1 MPEFAPGSS
10 HIATLPIAVAPA
22 GLACEVELWL
32 SPDGE
37 TKSASSGLVPFTSTG
52 SQQDLSLAV
61 DMPSEE
67 GTYKVLIDIYCE
79 GNLVGAYQ
87 ALENVNIVAEKPNI
101 SIYDVFLTSNYD
113 PPSAA
118 DNYIHARI
126 RNDGA
131 IAQTRQITAYYWE
144 PWMTQAAYS
153 TQTITIEPGQV
164 IEYHEH
170 FHGNDY
176 TKYQSAVWL
185 TGDWTEEPLT
195 RRFHFLAGMRLS
207 SSDPDKVD
215 LDVHEVGSDYVV
227 LRYMQYGACNK
238 WEYRVYTPPVR
249 PFEQYLKGL
258 WYTKVAYCAYW
269 LIPNLLPGR
278 LYEAHCEGGTTANRE
293 DWIQFSTP
301 KSTEKRVE

>member
-22 GLACEVELWL
+22 DLACEVELWL

-37 TKSASSGLVPFTSTG
+37 TKAASSGLASFTSTG
-52 SQQDLSLAV
+52 SQQELSLTV

-67 GTYKVLIDIYCE
+67 GTYKVLIDVYCE

-113 PPSAA
+113 RPSAA

-131 IAQTRQITAYYWE
+131 LPQTRQITAYYWE
-144 PWMTQAAYS
+144 SWMRRDQAAHR
-153 TQTITIEPGQV
+153 TQTITINPGEV
-164 IEYHEH
+164 VEYLER

-176 TKYQSAVWL
+176 TEYASAVWL
-185 TGDWTEEPLT
+185 RGDWTEEPLT
-195 RRFHFLAGMRLS
+195 RQFNFLAGMHLS
-207 SSDPDKVD
+207 SSDLDKVD
-215 LDVHEVGSDYVV
+215 LHVHEVGSDYVI
-227 LRYMQYGACNK
+227 LRYMQYGTCNK
-238 WEYRVYTPPVR
+238 WEYDLHTPPTR
-249 PFEQYLKGL
+249 PYEQDLDGL
-258 WYTKVAYCAYW
+258 WYTTPAYCAYW
-269 LIPNLLPGR
+269 LIPDLLPNR
-278 LYEAHCEGGTTANRE
+278 LYEAHCSGGTTANRE
-293 DWIQFSTP
+293 DRIQFSTRP
-301 KSTEKRVE
+301 